1 MSDKCRWMLFLF
13 TLLAAAVSQWI
24 LYKSGNPNA
33 VWLFDMIAG
42 WAK

>member
-1 MSDKCRWMLFLF
+1 MSNKSHWVMFLF
-13 TLLAAAVSQWI
+13 AVLVSAASQWI
-24 LYKSGNPNA
+24 LYKAGNPNA